1 MKLNH
6 KLDYNPLSLMRVF
19 PFDRKDRIAK
29 KLMIMELTRNCILRI
44 KKQPQLGN
52 VCQRQLLVLFDE
64 EINL

>member
-19 PFDRKDRIAK
+19 PFDRKDSIAK
-29 KLMIMELTRNCILRI
+29 RHMIMVLTRNCIIRI

-52 VCQRQLLVLFDE
+52 VCQRQLLIFFDE
-64 EINL
+64 EINF

>member
-19 PFDRKDRIAK
+19 PFDRKGSIAK

-44 KKQPQLGN
+44 EKQPQLGK
-52 VCQRQLLVLFDE
+52 VCKRQLLVLFDV